1 MSKLIIVLM
10 RPAVR
15 NKSQIN
21 QSDMIRSIRTGVAPR
36 NYAFTTTK
44 SALILVG
51 KIKMTKHRCDNC
63 SRRRAEDANNI
74 LSWIQI
80 AHQKKRTSSELDL

>member
-15 NKSQIN
+15 NKSQTN
-21 QSDMIRSIRTGVAPR
+21 QSEMISIRTGVAPR

-44 SALILVG
+44 SALLLVG
-51 KIKMTKHRCDNC
+51 KIKMTEHRCDYC
-63 SRRRAEDANNI
+63 STRRAEVANKI